1 MWCAAVSEDF
11 SNFAYLISTAMAL
24 NYEDIVREWYNRLRP
39 AFMRKLTQ
47 HYPSLSLG
55 DAENL
60 YQDTFI
66 AIYDNL
72 LAERVREDT
81 CWSNYIITIGLN
93 LANKEMRRT
102 TVTDYIGNGK
112 DYESKDSIV
121 RKAEQIMKDMPD
133 EELPL
138 SDNLEVQS
146 LLGNELTHT
155 PEPCASIIKF
165 FYYENMSM
173 EEIAEEIGYRNAQT
187 AKAKKSQ
194 CMTDL
199 IKRVTDAL
207 NRAGFDIKPKKRNR
221 NGKN

>member
-1 MWCAAVSEDF
+1 MDH
-11 SNFAYLISTAMAL
+11 
-24 NYEDIVREWYNRLRP
+24 NYEDIVRNWYNRLRP
-39 AFMRKLTQ
+39 AFLRRLTQ
-47 HYPSLSLG
+47 QYPSLRLG

-72 LAERVREDT
+72 LANRVRPDT
-81 CWSNYIITIGLN
+81 SWNSYIMKIGLN
-93 LANKEMRRT
+93 LAKKAMR
-102 TVTDYIGNGK
+102 VLDATDNIGSDDDDENCK
-112 DYESKDSIV
+112 NSTAHKVDLLLKS
-121 RKAEQIMKDMPD
+121 MPED
-133 EELPL
+133 EISL

-146 LLGNELTHT
+146 ILGNELTHT
-155 PEPCASIIKF
+155 PEPCASIIRYF
-165 FYYENMSM
+165 FYEGMSM
-173 EEIAEEIGYRNAQT
+173 DEIADEIGYRNGQT
-187 AKAKKSQ
+187 AKTKKSQ

>member
-1 MWCAAVSEDF
+1 
-11 SNFAYLISTAMAL
+11 MAH
-24 NYEDIVREWYNRLRP
+24 NYEDIVRDWYNRLRP
-39 AFMRKLTQ
+39 AFLRRLTQ
-47 HYPSLSLG
+47 QYPSLTLG

-72 LAERVREDT
+72 LADRVKQDT
-81 CWSNYIITIGLN
+81 SWDSYIMTIGLN
-93 LANKEMRRT
+93 LANKAMRKLSI
-102 TVTDYIGNGK
+102 TDNIGSEGDDVNCK
-112 DYESKDSIV
+112 NATAHKVESLLKS
-121 RKAEQIMKDMPD
+121 MPED
-133 EELPL
+133 EISL

-155 PEPCASIIKF
+155 PEPCASIIRY
-165 FYYENMSM
+165 FYYEGMSM
-173 EEIAEEIGYRNAQT
+173 DEIADEIGYRNAQT

>member
-1 MWCAAVSEDF
+1 
-11 SNFAYLISTAMAL
+11 MAH
-24 NYEDIVREWYNRLRP
+24 NYEDIVRDWYNRLRP
-39 AFMRKLTQ
+39 AFLRRLTQ
-47 HYPSLSLG
+47 QYPSLTLG

-72 LAERVREDT
+72 LADRVRQDT
-81 CWSNYIITIGLN
+81 SWDSYIMTIGLN
-93 LANKEMRRT
+93 LANKAMRKLS
-102 TVTDYIGNGK
+102 VTDNIGSE
-112 DYESKDSIV
+112 D
-121 RKAEQIMKDMPD
+121 D
-133 EELPL
+133 ENCKNATAHKVE
-138 SDNLEVQS
+138 S
-146 LLGNELTHT
+146 LLKSMPGEELTHT
-155 PEPCASIIKF
+155 PEPCASIIRY
-165 FYYENMSM
+165 FYYEGMSM
-173 EEIAEEIGYRNAQT
+173 DEIADEIGYRNAQT

>member
-1 MWCAAVSEDF
+1 
-11 SNFAYLISTAMAL
+11 MAH
-24 NYEDIVREWYNRLRP
+24 NYEDIVRDWYNRLRP
-39 AFMRKLTQ
+39 AFLRRLTQ
-47 HYPSLSLG
+47 QYPSLTLG

-72 LAERVREDT
+72 LADRVRQDT
-81 CWSNYIITIGLN
+81 SWDSYIMTIGLN
-93 LANKEMRRT
+93 LANKAMRKLS
-102 TVTDYIGNGK
+102 VTDNIGSEDDENCK
-112 DYESKDSIV
+112 NATAYKVESLLKSMPE
-121 RKAEQIMKDMPD
+121 AEIS
-133 EELPL
+133 L

-155 PEPCASIIKF
+155 PEPCASIIRY
-165 FYYENMSM
+165 FYYEGMSM
-173 EEIAEEIGYRNAQT
+173 DEIADEIGYRNAQT

>member
-1 MWCAAVSEDF
+1 
-11 SNFAYLISTAMAL
+11 MAH
-24 NYEDIVREWYNRLRP
+24 NYEDIVRDWYNRLRP
-39 AFMRKLTQ
+39 AFLRRLTQ
-47 HYPSLSLG
+47 QYPSLTLG

-72 LAERVREDT
+72 LADRVRQDT
-81 CWSNYIITIGLN
+81 SWDSYIMTIGLN
-93 LANKEMRRT
+93 LANKAMRKLS
-102 TVTDYIGNGK
+102 VTDNIGSEDDENCK
-112 DYESKDSIV
+112 NATAHKVESLLKS
-121 RKAEQIMKDMPD
+121 MP
-133 EELPL
+133 EEEISL

-155 PEPCASIIKF
+155 PEPCASIIRY
-165 FYYENMSM
+165 FYYEGMSM
-173 EEIAEEIGYRNAQT
+173 DEIADEIGYRNAQT

>member
-1 MWCAAVSEDF
+1 
-11 SNFAYLISTAMAL
+11 MAH
-24 NYEDIVREWYNRLRP
+24 NYEDIVRDWYIRLRP
-39 AFMRKLTQ
+39 AFLRRLTQ
-47 HYPSLSLG
+47 QYPSLTLG

-72 LAERVREDT
+72 LADRVRQDT
-81 CWSNYIITIGLN
+81 SWDSYIMTIGLN
-93 LANKEMRRT
+93 LANKAMRKLS
-102 TVTDYIGNGK
+102 VTDNIGSEDDENCK
-112 DYESKDSIV
+112 NATSHKVELLLKS
-121 RKAEQIMKDMPD
+121 MPED
-133 EELPL
+133 ELSL

-155 PEPCASIIKF
+155 PEPCASIIRY
-165 FYYENMSM
+165 FYYEGMSM
-173 EEIAEEIGYRNAQT
+173 DEIADEIGYRNAQT

-207 NRAGFDIKPKKRNR
+207 NRAGFDIRPKKRNR

>member
-1 MWCAAVSEDF
+1 
-11 SNFAYLISTAMAL
+11 MAH
-24 NYEDIVREWYNRLRP
+24 NYEDIVRDWYNRLRP
-39 AFMRKLTQ
+39 AFLRRLTQ
-47 HYPSLSLG
+47 QYPSLTLG

-72 LAERVREDT
+72 LADRVRQDT
-81 CWSNYIITIGLN
+81 SWDSYIMTIGLN
-93 LANKEMRRT
+93 LANKAMRKLS
-102 TVTDYIGNGK
+102 VTDNIGSEDDENCK
-112 DYESKDSIV
+112 NATAHKVESLLKS
-121 RKAEQIMKDMPD
+121 MPED
-133 EELPL
+133 EISL

-155 PEPCASIIKF
+155 REPCASIIRY
-165 FYYENMSM
+165 FYYEGMSM
-173 EEIAEEIGYRNAQT
+173 DEIADEIGYRNAQT

>member
-1 MWCAAVSEDF
+1 
-11 SNFAYLISTAMAL
+11 MAH
-24 NYEDIVREWYNRLRP
+24 NYEDIVRDWYNRLRP
-39 AFMRKLTQ
+39 AFLRRLTQ
-47 HYPSLSLG
+47 QYPSLTLG

-72 LAERVREDT
+72 LADRVRQDT
-81 CWSNYIITIGLN
+81 SWDSYIMTIGLN
-93 LANKEMRRT
+93 LANKAMRKLS
-102 TVTDYIGNGK
+102 VTDNIGSEDDENCK
-112 DYESKDSIV
+112 NATAHKVESLLKS
-121 RKAEQIMKDMPD
+121 MPED
-133 EELPL
+133 EISL

-155 PEPCASIIKF
+155 PEPCASIIRY
-165 FYYENMSM
+165 FYYEGMSM
-173 EEIAEEIGYRNAQT
+173 DEIADEIGYRNAQT

>member
-1 MWCAAVSEDF
+1 MGH
-11 SNFAYLISTAMAL
+11 
-24 NYEDIVREWYNRLRP
+24 NYEDIVKEWYNRLRP
-39 AFMRKLTQ
+39 AFMRKMTL
-47 HYPSLSLG
+47 HYPSLTLG

-72 LAERVREDT
+72 LAHRVREDT

-93 LANKEMRRT
+93 LANKAMRRIKIT
-102 TVTDYIGNGK
+102 EYIVN
-112 DYESKDSIV
+112 DEYYEQKNTLASKV
-121 RKAEQIMKDMPD
+121 EQIIKDMTE

-138 SDNLEVQS
+138 SNNLEVQS
-146 LLGNELTHT
+146 LLGNELIHT

-173 EEIAEEIGYRNAQT
+173 EEIAEEVGYRNAQT

-199 IKRVTDAL
+199 INRVTDAL
-207 NRAGFDIKPKKRNR
+207 NRAGFDIKPKRRNR

>member
-1 MWCAAVSEDF
+1 
-11 SNFAYLISTAMAL
+11 MAH
-24 NYEDIVREWYNRLRP
+24 NYEDIVRDWYNRLRP
-39 AFMRKLTQ
+39 AFLRRLTQ
-47 HYPSLSLG
+47 QYPSLTLG

-72 LAERVREDT
+72 LADRVRQDT
-81 CWSNYIITIGLN
+81 SWDSYIMTIGMN
-93 LANKEMRRT
+93 LANKAMRKLS
-102 TVTDYIGNGK
+102 VTENIGSEDDENCK
-112 DYESKDSIV
+112 NATAHKVESLLKS
-121 RKAEQIMKDMPD
+121 MPED
-133 EELPL
+133 EISL

-146 LLGNELTHT
+146 LLGSELTHT
-155 PEPCASIIKF
+155 PEPCASIIRY
-165 FYYENMSM
+165 FYYEGMNMD
-173 EEIAEEIGYRNAQT
+173 EIADEIGYRNAQT

>member
-1 MWCAAVSEDF
+1 
-11 SNFAYLISTAMAL
+11 MAH
-24 NYEDIVREWYNRLRP
+24 NYEDIVRDWYNRLRP
-39 AFMRKLTQ
+39 VFLRRLTQ
-47 HYPSLSLG
+47 QYPSLTLG

-72 LAERVREDT
+72 LADRVRQDT
-81 CWSNYIITIGLN
+81 SWDSYIMTIGLN
-93 LANKEMRRT
+93 LANKAMRKLS
-102 TVTDYIGNGK
+102 VTDNIGGEDDENCK
-112 DYESKDSIV
+112 NATAHKVESLLKS
-121 RKAEQIMKDMPD
+121 MPED
-133 EELPL
+133 EISL

-155 PEPCASIIKF
+155 PEPCASIIRY
-165 FYYENMSM
+165 FYYEGMSM
-173 EEIAEEIGYRNAQT
+173 DEIADEIGYRNAQT

>member
-1 MWCAAVSEDF
+1 
-11 SNFAYLISTAMAL
+11 MAQ
-24 NYEDIVREWYNRLRP
+24 NYEDIVRDWYNRLRP
-39 AFMRKLTQ
+39 AFLRRLTQ
-47 HYPSLSLG
+47 QYPSLTLG

-72 LAERVREDT
+72 LAGRVRQDT
-81 CWSNYIITIGLN
+81 SWDSYIMTIGLN
-93 LANKEMRRT
+93 LANKVMRKLS
-102 TVTDYIGNGK
+102 VTDNIGSDDDDENCK
-112 DYESKDSIV
+112 NVTAHKVELLLKS
-121 RKAEQIMKDMPD
+121 MPED
-133 EELPL
+133 DISL

-155 PEPCASIIKF
+155 PEPCASIIRY
-165 FYYENMSM
+165 FYYEGMSM
-173 EEIAEEIGYRNAQT
+173 DKIADEIGYRNAQT

>member
-1 MWCAAVSEDF
+1 
-11 SNFAYLISTAMAL
+11 MAH
-24 NYEDIVREWYNRLRP
+24 NYEDIVRDWYNRLRP
-39 AFMRKLTQ
+39 AFLRRLTQ
-47 HYPSLSLG
+47 QYPSLTLG

-72 LAERVREDT
+72 LADRVRQDT
-81 CWSNYIITIGLN
+81 SWDSYIMTIGLN
-93 LANKEMRRT
+93 LANKAMRKLS
-102 TVTDYIGNGK
+102 VTDNIGSEDDENCK
-112 DYESKDSIV
+112 NATAHKVESLLKS
-121 RKAEQIMKDMPD
+121 MPED
-133 EELPL
+133 EISL

-155 PEPCASIIKF
+155 PEPCASIIRY
-165 FYYENMSM
+165 FYYEGMSM
-173 EEIAEEIGYRNAQT
+173 DEIADEIGYRNAQT

-207 NRAGFDIKPKKRNR
+207 NRAVFDIKPKKRNR

>member
-1 MWCAAVSEDF
+1 
-11 SNFAYLISTAMAL
+11 MAH
-24 NYEDIVREWYNRLRP
+24 NYEDIVRDWYNRLRP
-39 AFMRKLTQ
+39 AFLRRLTQ
-47 HYPSLSLG
+47 QYPSLTLG

-72 LAERVREDT
+72 LADRVRQDT
-81 CWSNYIITIGLN
+81 SWDSYIMTIGLN
-93 LANKEMRRT
+93 LANKAMRKLS
-102 TVTDYIGNGK
+102 VTDNIGSEDDENCK
-112 DYESKDSIV
+112 NATAHKVESLLKSMPE
-121 RKAEQIMKDMPD
+121 AEIS
-133 EELPL
+133 L

-155 PEPCASIIKF
+155 PEPCASIIRY
-165 FYYENMSM
+165 FYYEGMSM
-173 EEIAEEIGYRNAQT
+173 DEIADEIGYRNAQT

>member
-1 MWCAAVSEDF
+1 MAAKIILA
-11 SNFAYLISTAMAL
+11 NFVVLIITTMAH
-24 NYEDIVREWYNRLRP
+24 NYEDIVRDWYNRLRP
-39 AFMRKLTQ
+39 AFLRRLTQ
-47 HYPSLSLG
+47 QYPSLTLG

-72 LAERVREDT
+72 LADRVRQDT
-81 CWSNYIITIGLN
+81 SWDSYIMTIGLN
-93 LANKEMRRT
+93 LANKAMRKLS
-102 TVTDYIGNGK
+102 VTDNIGSEDDENCK
-112 DYESKDSIV
+112 NATAHKVESLLKS
-121 RKAEQIMKDMPD
+121 MPED
-133 EELPL
+133 EISL

-155 PEPCASIIKF
+155 PEPCASIIRY
-165 FYYENMSM
+165 FYYEGMSM
-173 EEIAEEIGYRNAQT
+173 DEIADEIGYRNAQT

>member
-1 MWCAAVSEDF
+1 
-11 SNFAYLISTAMAL
+11 MAH
-24 NYEDIVREWYNRLRP
+24 NYEDIVRDWYNRLRP
-39 AFMRKLTQ
+39 AFLRRLTQ
-47 HYPSLSLG
+47 QYPSLTLG

-72 LAERVREDT
+72 LADRVRQDT
-81 CWSNYIITIGLN
+81 SWDSYIMIIGMN
-93 LANKEMRRT
+93 LANKAMRKLS
-102 TVTDYIGNGK
+102 VTENIGSEDDENCK
-112 DYESKDSIV
+112 NATAHKVESLLKS
-121 RKAEQIMKDMPD
+121 MPED
-133 EELPL
+133 EISL

-155 PEPCASIIKF
+155 PEPCASIIRY
-165 FYYENMSM
+165 FYYEGMSM
-173 EEIAEEIGYRNAQT
+173 DEIADEIGYRNAQT

>member
-1 MWCAAVSEDF
+1 
-11 SNFAYLISTAMAL
+11 MAQ
-24 NYEDIVREWYNRLRP
+24 NYEDIVRDWYNRLRP
-39 AFMRKLTQ
+39 SFMRRLTQ
-47 HYPSLSLG
+47 QFPSLTLG

-72 LAERVREDT
+72 LADRIRQDT
-81 CWSNYIITIGLN
+81 SWDSYIMTIGLN
-93 LANKEMRRT
+93 LANKAMRRMSI
-102 TVTDYIGNGK
+102 TDSL
-112 DYESKDSIV
+112 DAEERDSESSNLTAYKV
-121 RKAEQIMKDMPD
+121 ELLMKSVPED
-133 EELPL
+133 EETL
-138 SDNLEVQS
+138 SDKLEVQS

-155 PEPCASIIKF
+155 PEPCASIIRY
-165 FYYENMSM
+165 FYYEDMSM
-173 EEIAEEIGYRNAQT
+173 DEIAEEIGYKNAQT

-199 IKRVTDAL
+199 IRRVTDAL

>member
-1 MWCAAVSEDF
+1 MDH
-11 SNFAYLISTAMAL
+11 
-24 NYEDIVREWYNRLRP
+24 NYEDIVRIWYNRLRP
-39 AFMRKLTQ
+39 AFLRRLTQ
-47 HYPSLSLG
+47 QYPSLRLG

-72 LAERVREDT
+72 LANRVRPDT
-81 CWSNYIITIGLN
+81 SWNSYIMKIGLN
-93 LANKEMRRT
+93 LANKAMRILGA
-102 TVTDYIGNGK
+102 TDNIGS
-112 DYESKDSIV
+112 D
-121 RKAEQIMKDMPD
+121 AEDENCKNSTAHKVDLLLKSMPED
-133 EELPL
+133 EISL

-146 LLGNELTHT
+146 ILGNELAHT
-155 PEPCASIIKF
+155 PEPCASIIRYF
-165 FYYENMSM
+165 FYEGMSM
-173 EEIAEEIGYRNAQT
+173 DEIADEIGYRNGQT
-187 AKAKKSQ
+187 AKTKKSQ

>member
-1 MWCAAVSEDF
+1 
-11 SNFAYLISTAMAL
+11 MAH
-24 NYEDIVREWYNRLRP
+24 NYEDIVRDWYNRLRP
-39 AFMRKLTQ
+39 VFLRRLTQ
-47 HYPSLSLG
+47 QYPSLTLG

-72 LAERVREDT
+72 LADRVRQDT
-81 CWSNYIITIGLN
+81 SWDSYIMTIGLN
-93 LANKEMRRT
+93 LANKAMRKLS
-102 TVTDYIGNGK
+102 VTDNIGSEDDENCK
-112 DYESKDSIV
+112 NATAHKVESLLKS
-121 RKAEQIMKDMPD
+121 MPED
-133 EELPL
+133 EISL

-155 PEPCASIIKF
+155 PEPCASIIRY
-165 FYYENMSM
+165 FYYEGMSM
-173 EEIAEEIGYRNAQT
+173 DEIADEIGYRNAQT

>member
-1 MWCAAVSEDF
+1 
-11 SNFAYLISTAMAL
+11 MAH
-24 NYEDIVREWYNRLRP
+24 NYEDIVRDWYNRLRP
-39 AFMRKLTQ
+39 AFLRRLTQ
-47 HYPSLSLG
+47 QYPSLTLG

-72 LAERVREDT
+72 LADRVRQDT
-81 CWSNYIITIGLN
+81 SWDSYIMTIGLN
-93 LANKEMRRT
+93 LANKAMRKLS
-102 TVTDYIGNGK
+102 VTDNIGSEDDENCK
-112 DYESKDSIV
+112 NATAHKVESLLKS
-121 RKAEQIMKDMPD
+121 MPED
-133 EELPL
+133 EISL

-155 PEPCASIIKF
+155 PEPCASIIRY
-165 FYYENMSM
+165 FYYEGMSM
-173 EEIAEEIGYRNAQT
+173 GEIADEIGYRNAQT

>member
-1 MWCAAVSEDF
+1 
-11 SNFAYLISTAMAL
+11 MAH
-24 NYEDIVREWYNRLRP
+24 NYEDIVRDWYNRLRP
-39 AFMRKLTQ
+39 AFLRRLTQ
-47 HYPSLSLG
+47 QYPSLTLG

-72 LAERVREDT
+72 LADRVRQDT
-81 CWSNYIITIGLN
+81 SWDSYIMTIGLN
-93 LANKEMRRT
+93 LANKAMRKLS
-102 TVTDYIGNGK
+102 VTDNIGSE
-112 DYESKDSIV
+112 D
-121 RKAEQIMKDMPD
+121 D
-133 EELPL
+133 ENCKNATAHKVE
-138 SDNLEVQS
+138 S
-146 LLGNELTHT
+146 LLKSMPEDEISLSNELTHT
-155 PEPCASIIKF
+155 PEPCASIIRY
-165 FYYENMSM
+165 FYYEGMSM
-173 EEIAEEIGYRNAQT
+173 DEIADEIGYRNAQT

>member
-1 MWCAAVSEDF
+1 
-11 SNFAYLISTAMAL
+11 MAH
-24 NYEDIVREWYNRLRP
+24 NYEDIVRDWYNRLRP
-39 AFMRKLTQ
+39 AFLRRLTQ
-47 HYPSLSLG
+47 QYPSLTLG

-72 LAERVREDT
+72 LADRVRQDT
-81 CWSNYIITIGLN
+81 SWDSYIMTIGLN
-93 LANKEMRRT
+93 LANKAMRKLS
-102 TVTDYIGNGK
+102 VTDNIGSEDDENCK
-112 DYESKDSIV
+112 NATADKVESLLKS
-121 RKAEQIMKDMPD
+121 MPED
-133 EELPL
+133 EISL

-155 PEPCASIIKF
+155 PEPCASIIRY
-165 FYYENMSM
+165 FYYEGMSM
-173 EEIAEEIGYRNAQT
+173 DEIADEIGYRNAQT

>member
-1 MWCAAVSEDF
+1 MVQ
-11 SNFAYLISTAMAL
+11 
-24 NYEDIVREWYNRLRP
+24 NYEDIVRDWYSRLRP
-39 AFMRKLTQ
+39 AFLRRLTQ
-47 HYPSLSLG
+47 QYPSLTLG

-72 LAERVREDT
+72 LADRVRQDT
-81 CWSNYIITIGLN
+81 TWDSYIMTIGLN
-93 LANKEMRRT
+93 LANKAMRKLS
-102 TVTDYIGNGK
+102 VTDNIGSEDDETCKNATAHK
-112 DYESKDSIV
+112 VELLLTS
-121 RKAEQIMKDMPD
+121 MPED
-133 EELPL
+133 ELTL

-155 PEPCASIIKF
+155 PEPCASIIRY
-165 FYYENMSM
+165 FYYEGMSM
-173 EEIAEEIGYRNAQT
+173 DEIADEIGYRNAQT

>member
-1 MWCAAVSEDF
+1 
-11 SNFAYLISTAMAL
+11 MAH
-24 NYEDIVREWYNRLRP
+24 NYEYIVRDWYNRLRP
-39 AFMRKLTQ
+39 AFLRKLTQ
-47 HYPSLSLG
+47 QYPSLTLG

-72 LAERVREDT
+72 LADRVRQDT
-81 CWSNYIITIGLN
+81 SWDSYIMTIGLN
-93 LANKEMRRT
+93 LANKTMRKLSM
-102 TVTDYIGNGK
+102 TDNIGREDDDENCK
-112 DYESKDSIV
+112 SSTAHKVELLLKS
-121 RKAEQIMKDMPD
+121 MPED
-133 EELPL
+133 EESL

-155 PEPCASIIKF
+155 PEPCASIIRY
-165 FYYENMSM
+165 FYYEGMSM
-173 EEIAEEIGYRNAQT
+173 DEIADEIGYRNAQT

>member
-1 MWCAAVSEDF
+1 
-11 SNFAYLISTAMAL
+11 MAHT
-24 NYEDIVREWYNRLRP
+24 YEDIVRDWYNRLRP
-39 AFMRKLTQ
+39 AFLRRLTQ
-47 HYPSLSLG
+47 QYPSLTLG

-72 LAERVREDT
+72 LADRVRQDT
-81 CWSNYIITIGLN
+81 SWDSYIMTIGLN
-93 LANKEMRRT
+93 LANKAMRKLS
-102 TVTDYIGNGK
+102 VTDNIGSEDDENCK
-112 DYESKDSIV
+112 NATAHKVESLLKS
-121 RKAEQIMKDMPD
+121 MPED
-133 EELPL
+133 EISL

-155 PEPCASIIKF
+155 PEPCASIIRY
-165 FYYENMSM
+165 FYYEGMSM
-173 EEIAEEIGYRNAQT
+173 DEIADEIGYRNAQT

>member
-1 MWCAAVSEDF
+1 
-11 SNFAYLISTAMAL
+11 MAH
-24 NYEDIVREWYNRLRP
+24 NYEDIVRDWYNRLRP
-39 AFMRKLTQ
+39 AFLRRLTQ
-47 HYPSLSLG
+47 QYPSLTLG

-72 LAERVREDT
+72 LADRVRQDT
-81 CWSNYIITIGLN
+81 SWDSYIMTIGLN
-93 LANKEMRRT
+93 LANKAMRKLS
-102 TVTDYIGNGK
+102 VTDNIGSEDDENCK
-112 DYESKDSIV
+112 NATAHKVESLLKS
-121 RKAEQIMKDMPD
+121 MPED
-133 EELPL
+133 EISL

-155 PEPCASIIKF
+155 PEPCASIIRY
-165 FYYENMSM
+165 FYYEGMSM
-173 EEIAEEIGYRNAQT
+173 DESADEIGYRNAQT

>member
-1 MWCAAVSEDF
+1 MSYPSVSEEF
-11 SNFAYLISTAMAL
+11 SNFAYLIITAMTH

-39 AFMRKLTQ
+39 AFMRKLTL
-47 HYPSLSLG
+47 HYPSLSLD

-60 YQDTFI
+60 YQDAFI
-66 AIYDNL
+66 AVYDNL
-72 LAERVREDT
+72 LADRVREDT

-93 LANKEMRRT
+93 LANKAMRRT
-102 TVTDYIGNGK
+102 TVTDYIGNG
-112 DYESKDSIV
+112 EDSELRDTIA
-121 RKAEQIMKDMPD
+121 RKAEQIMKDMPE

-146 LLGNELTHT
+146 LLGNELIHT

-173 EEIAEEIGYRNAQT
+173 EEIAEEVGYRNAQT

-199 IKRVTDAL
+199 INRVTDAL
-207 NRAGFDIKPKKRNR
+207 NRAGFDIKPKRRNR

>member
-1 MWCAAVSEDF
+1 
-11 SNFAYLISTAMAL
+11 MAH
-24 NYEDIVREWYNRLRP
+24 NYEDIVRDWYNRLRP
-39 AFMRKLTQ
+39 AFLRRLTQ
-47 HYPSLSLG
+47 QYPSLTLG

-72 LAERVREDT
+72 LADRVRQDT
-81 CWSNYIITIGLN
+81 SWDSYIMTIGLN
-93 LANKEMRRT
+93 LANKAMRKLS
-102 TVTDYIGNGK
+102 VTDNIGSEDDENCK
-112 DYESKDSIV
+112 NATAHKVESLLKS
-121 RKAEQIMKDMPD
+121 MPED
-133 EELPL
+133 EISL

-155 PEPCASIIKF
+155 PEPCASIIRY
-165 FYYENMSM
+165 FYYEGMSM
-173 EEIAEEIGYRNAQT
+173 DEIADEIGYRNAQT

-207 NRAGFDIKPKKRNR
+207 KRAGFDIKPKKRNR

>member
-1 MWCAAVSEDF
+1 
-11 SNFAYLISTAMAL
+11 MAH
-24 NYEDIVREWYNRLRP
+24 NYEDIVRDWYNRLRP
-39 AFMRKLTQ
+39 AFLRRLTQ
-47 HYPSLSLG
+47 QYPSLTLG

-72 LAERVREDT
+72 LADRVRQDT
-81 CWSNYIITIGLN
+81 SWGSYIMTIGLN
-93 LANKEMRRT
+93 LANKAMRKLS
-102 TVTDYIGNGK
+102 VTDNIGSEDDENCK
-112 DYESKDSIV
+112 NATAHKVESLLKS
-121 RKAEQIMKDMPD
+121 MPED
-133 EELPL
+133 EISL

-155 PEPCASIIKF
+155 PEPCASIIRY
-165 FYYENMSM
+165 FYYEGMSM
-173 EEIAEEIGYRNAQT
+173 DEIADEIGYRNAQT